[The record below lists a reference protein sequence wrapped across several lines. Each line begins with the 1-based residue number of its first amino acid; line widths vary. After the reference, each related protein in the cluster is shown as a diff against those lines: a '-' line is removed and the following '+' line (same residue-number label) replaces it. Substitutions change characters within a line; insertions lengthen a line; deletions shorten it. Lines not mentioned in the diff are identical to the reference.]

1 MYVPSEETIKFLDSN
16 DTILDNAKQ
25 KIIKNAKTSF
35 EEEKIIYRTNL
46 VAAPDV
52 SKIWKSGMLSINE
65 YHELWLHRWLS
76 VYTLN
81 RLRHTNDNSETDK
94 TKFVELFKVV
104 VNYIP
109 SYLRRLEDVNLREAD
124 LREAYLEKADLER
137 ANLRGATNLSISVN
151 EAKASGALI

>member
-1 MYVPSEETIKFLDSN
+1 M
-16 DTILDNAKQ
+16 
-25 KIIKNAKTSF
+25 
-35 EEEKIIYRTNL
+35 
-46 VAAPDV
+46 AAPDV
-52 SKIWKSGMLSINE
+52 SEIWKSGMLSINE

-94 TKFVELFKVV
+94 TKFVELFKVI

-109 SYLRRLEDVNLREAD
+109 SYLRRLEDVD
-124 LREAYLEKADLER
+124 LREADLER

>member
-1 MYVPSEETIKFLDSN
+1 MFH
-16 DTILDNAKQ
+16 
-25 KIIKNAKTSF
+25 
-35 EEEKIIYRTNL
+35 IYHNF
-46 VAAPDV
+46 
-52 SKIWKSGMLSINE
+52 
-65 YHELWLHRWLS
+65 LHRWLS

-109 SYLRRLEDVNLREAD
+109 SYLRRLEDVD
-124 LREAYLEKADLER
+124 LREVDFRQSQKANLER
-137 ANLRGATNLSISVN
+137 ANLREATNLSISVN